1 MMMHRGIVRPWV
13 NSGPHPCEIH
23 LHFLSFSCA
32 DVYLSSAS
40 ALLVSYL
47 HDCCHCIYF
56 NLRPTFLT
64 SEFNLHLPV
73 DETLWKANSA
83 AEWMRLLETPSA
95 YGSQSDRMYGLP
107 LQGTYKRLND
117 MAPSL
122 SPPLIMN
129 PFAHF
134 ILMHAILRTLFE
146 DFLEERMPDA
156 KAPGSAP
163 DGPNHER
170 IFQLQLMLHH
180 WLQSW
185 LSSPETP
192 RLDQETEPRFVF
204 NALPFYWFAQVSI
217 LAYQEGQP
225 PFGHGAAHIVSGP
238 DKFRLMKKW
247 EKHIRMFLRKNEQA
261 PTLFWNELMTI
272 RLQDVQAETQ
282 QGAKGTLDESEN
294 LLGFFPET

>member
-1 MMMHRGIVRPWV
+1 M
-13 NSGPHPCEIH
+13 
-23 LHFLSFSCA
+23 
-32 DVYLSSAS
+32 
-40 ALLVSYL
+40 VSYL

-56 NLRPTFLT
+56 NLRPTFST
-64 SEFNLHLPV
+64 AEFDLHLPV
-73 DETLWKANSA
+73 DETLWKASSA
-83 AEWMRLLETPSA
+83 SEWMRLLETPSP

-107 LQGTYKRLND
+107 LQGTYKRLTE
-117 MAPSL
+117 MTPSL
-122 SPPLIMN
+122 SPPVIMN

-134 ILMHAILRTLFE
+134 IVMHAILRTLFE

-156 KAPGSAP
+156 SRNSANVGANANASANRNVAMGTATATTTAAPA

-192 RLDQETEPRFVF
+192 RLDQDTEPRFVF

-225 PFGHGAAHIVSGP
+225 PFGHGSAHIVSGEA
-238 DKFRLMKKW
+238 KFRLMKKW

-282 QGAKGTLDESEN
+282 QGAKGAPDEGEN